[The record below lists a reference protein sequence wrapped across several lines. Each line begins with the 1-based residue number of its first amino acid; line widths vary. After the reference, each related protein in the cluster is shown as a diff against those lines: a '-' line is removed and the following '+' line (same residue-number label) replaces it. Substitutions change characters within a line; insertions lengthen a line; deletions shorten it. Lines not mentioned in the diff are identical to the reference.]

1 MPSARKTERRTV
13 MEVKMIREYVS
24 MLEKEGLLDFV
35 IGADG
40 HKKLEAS
47 VKDISYNSM
56 LCGEGTLFICKGA
69 NFKAEYLEDAL
80 KKGACGCVADSKA
93 PWLLQQK
100 DILKEIPCLGV

>member
-47 VKDISYNSM
+47 VKDI
-56 LCGEGTLFICKGA
+56 
-69 NFKAEYLEDAL
+69 
-80 KKGACGCVADSKA
+80 
-93 PWLLQQK
+93 
-100 DILKEIPCLGV
+100 

>member
-1 MPSARKTERRTV
+1 MLLSARKTERRTV

-47 VKDISYNSM
+47 VKDISYPM
-56 LCGEGTLFICKGA
+56 PFILV
-69 NFKAEYLEDAL
+69 FKPSSII
-80 KKGACGCVADSKA
+80 VAIFSIS
-93 PWLLQQK
+93 P
-100 DILKEIPCLGV
+100 